1 MPETAARLTGGVSM
15 EKKSIETYDEAVEYL
30 LNIPKFSK
38 KNTLAD
44 TGVFLRCLG
53 NPEKGRNIIHVAGT
67 NGKGSVCTYMD
78 AVLTGMGHR
87 VCRFISPH
95 LVDIRERFLIE
106 GKMVEKEDFLRAFL
120 KVYEKL
126 PGDMYA
132 EAGYHPSFFE
142 YLFFMAMVLF
152 SQTDCDYWILETG
165 LGGRLDAT
173 NAVTK
178 KSLTV
183 ITHMGLDH
191 TEYLGD
197 TIVKI
202 AGEKAGIFK
211 KDVPAVC
218 WETSP
223 SVREVLTKCA
233 ENVQNPA
240 FFVSKCDYE
249 FLKKDNKSID
259 FSFHSLYYNSVRL
272 CVHTEAAYQM
282 ENVTLA
288 LRALEVLLGQEL
300 TPESMQKGVAKAVWE
315 GRMEEVLPGI
325 FADGAHNP
333 DGIRAFLES
342 AAGDGA
348 AQRYLFFGV
357 VKDKDYTEMVK
368 ELTESRLFTEISV
381 VQIQSGRAL
390 SAQSIAETF
399 RTYTERNIGEY
410 HSVEEA
416 LEAAKKLTGEH
427 TKVYFAGSLYLVGE
441 IKALL

>member
-1 MPETAARLTGGVSM
+1 M
-15 EKKSIETYDEAVEYL
+15 
-30 LNIPKFSK
+30 
-38 KNTLAD
+38 
-44 TGVFLRCLG
+44 
-53 NPEKGRNIIHVAGT
+53 
-67 NGKGSVCTYMD
+67 
-78 AVLTGMGHR
+78 
-87 VCRFISPH
+87 
-95 LVDIRERFLIE
+95 
-106 GKMVEKEDFLRAFL
+106 
-120 KVYEKL
+120 
-126 PGDMYA
+126 
-132 EAGYHPSFFE
+132 
-142 YLFFMAMVLF
+142 
-152 SQTDCDYWILETG
+152 
-165 LGGRLDAT
+165 
-173 NAVTK
+173 
-178 KSLTV
+178 
-183 ITHMGLDH
+183 
-191 TEYLGD
+191 
-197 TIVKI
+197 
-202 AGEKAGIFK
+202 
-211 KDVPAVC
+211 
-218 WETSP
+218 
-223 SVREVLTKCA
+223 
-233 ENVQNPA
+233 
-240 FFVSKCDYE
+240 SKCDYE

-288 LRALEVLLGQEL
+288 LRALEVLLGKEL
-300 TPESMQKGVAKAVWE
+300 TPEAMQKGVAKAVWE

-342 AAGDGA
+342 VAGDGA

-399 RTYTERNIGEY
+399 KTYTERNIGEY